1 MLNDEERFVKQAR
14 LEKAT
19 NAAKKVLKRGDRIT
33 VTKCPGTK
41 RWIIFDHWNGN
52 EIISAR
58 ERENTRPRTFRGSTA
73 PQLISTLNWYCQKGI
88 VWPESVS

>member
-52 EIISAR
+52 EIISASGEGEYAATNVSR
-58 ERENTRPRTFRGSTA
+58 LNGSA
-73 PQLISTLNWYCQKGI
+73 IDFN
-88 VWPESVS
+88 V